1 MATPDS
7 IMITQG
13 FNKVRATVEVR
24 GDWVFVDM
32 VTRFGEP
39 LLSLHLSADEADALA
54 GKLLDAVAVIDN
66 RNAAVTGASEAD
78 FDAAL
83 AAVTETVPN
92 PTFSQATPADVST
105 WADPLPP
112 PSTGSVPAY
121 TASA

>member
-7 IMITQG
+7 IMSNQG

-54 GKLLDAVAVIDN
+54 GKLLDAVAAIDL
-66 RNAAVTGASEAD
+66 RDTSAFYDAVDSAGDAFAAGSTEAT

-83 AAVTETVPN
+83 PQDVPN
-92 PTFSQATPADVST
+92 PTFRQVVP
-105 WADPLPP
+105 
-112 PSTGSVPAY
+112 GSVG
-121 TASA
+121 SA